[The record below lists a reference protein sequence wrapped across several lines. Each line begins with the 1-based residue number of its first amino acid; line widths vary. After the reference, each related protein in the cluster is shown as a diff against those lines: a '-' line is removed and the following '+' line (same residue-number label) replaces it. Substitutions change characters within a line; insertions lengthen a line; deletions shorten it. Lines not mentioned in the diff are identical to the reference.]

1 MKISNRF
8 EPFGLLEQV
17 VPAKRLHWFIC
28 AAALAVVLAFLV
40 VRVRQYHDFSFKP
53 LSAVETLVYVV
64 LAIAFAVRSDPVDR
78 SHGFAE
84 IIVPLI
90 GGVLPFAL
98 LTTQPGAWIRGN
110 QFLFAAGFCWMTLAT
125 GFTAWSIWTLR
136 RSFSITVEAR
146 ALVTN
151 GPYRWVRHPVYLGEI
166 LASAAVVAWR
176 WALLNVAIFALF
188 VTIQLLRARW
198 EEAKLLRMFPE
209 YISFSTRSRWFW
221 KLPC

>member
-8 EPFGLLEQV
+8 DPFGLLEQV
-17 VPAKRLHWFIC
+17 VPAKRLHWIIR
-28 AAALAVVLAFLV
+28 AAALAVVLGFLV

-53 LSAVETLVYVV
+53 LWAVETFLYIV

-78 SHGFAE
+78 SQGVAE

-90 GGVLPFAL
+90 GSVLPFAL

-110 QFLFAAGFCWMTLAT
+110 QFLLTAVFCWMTLAT

-146 ALVTN
+146 VLVTR
-151 GPYRWVRHPVYLGEI
+151 GPFRWVRHPVYLGEI
-166 LASAAVVAWR
+166 LAAAAVVAWR
-176 WALLNVAIFALF
+176 WSLLNVAIFILF

-198 EEAKLLRMFPE
+198 EEAKLLRTFSE